1 MTTEEAQ
8 QKDFVFA
15 PMKGRFGGGRTP
27 GLGRVL
33 PAASGGSRPIAVIR
47 HLYPNR

>member
-33 PAASGGSRPIAVIR
+33 PAASGGSRPLGDVR
-47 HLYPNR
+47 QLGVDG